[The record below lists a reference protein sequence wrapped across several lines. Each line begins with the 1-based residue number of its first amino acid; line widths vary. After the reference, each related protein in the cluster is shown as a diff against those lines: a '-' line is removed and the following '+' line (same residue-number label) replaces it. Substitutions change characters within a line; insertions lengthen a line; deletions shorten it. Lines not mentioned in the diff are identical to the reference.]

1 MMEMLAEAVV
11 VFFAAGILALGVAIL
26 VMWACLNL
34 GWTIGIVVAMILA
47 ALVRDRI
54 EKDKREPQ

>member
-1 MMEMLAEAVV
+1 MEMLAEAVV

-26 VMWACLNL
+26 VMWALLNP
-34 GWTIGIVVAMILA
+34 GWTIGIVIAMVLA

-54 EKDKREPQ
+54 GKDKEEPR